1 MYARKKDAKVKN
13 PIKNKL
19 LRANI
24 IAPEQDLILTLL
36 SSFLFCYREGYG
48 NFSFATQQIQHLIAA
63 GRAIHLSQAGK
74 IP

>member
-24 IAPEQDLILTLL
+24 IAPEQDLILILFIKFFILL
-36 SSFLFCYREGYG
+36 TRGLR
-48 NFSFATQQIQHLIAA
+48 
-63 GRAIHLSQAGK
+63 
-74 IP
+74 